1 MEVREAGGGLT
12 AAVRGAASPSATRR
26 RSAAVT
32 SSSVEAG
39 ASGLGLGWAGVAPRE
54 AGLCVRFSRSVGD
67 SGAALPLPM
76 VVPLN
81 SVREVGRGATSELTS
96 PTSDVFSTVAEAFSA
111 VVDVVP

>member
-1 MEVREAGGGLT
+1 M
-12 AAVRGAASPSATRR
+12 
-26 RSAAVT
+26 T

-54 AGLCVRFSRSVGD
+54 AGLCVRFNLSVGD

-81 SVREVGRGATSELTS
+81 SVREVGRGAASS
-96 PTSDVFSTVAEAFSA
+96 PPASDVFSTVAEAFSA